1 MFITN
6 VPYLTEIKRVNRC
19 NQRGYSLDVT
29 IERFAR
35 KCSNKVL
42 KETNAGK

>member
-1 MFITN
+1 MN
-6 VPYLTEIKRVNRC
+6 VDNYLTEIKRVNWC
-19 NQRGYSLDVT
+19 NQREYSLDVT

-35 KCSNKVL
+35 KSSNKIV